1 MFCGF
6 GANLTFIIKCMI
18 IKMKLASLS
27 QLTSSIIGL
36 HFFSGL
42 TSHFC
47 SCTARHSSSYLVS
60 VTVRATSAHSLSGT
74 S

>member
-1 MFCGF
+1 M
-6 GANLTFIIKCMI
+6 T
-18 IKMKLASLS
+18 IKMQLASLS
-27 QLTSSIIGL
+27 QLAITTTQLTSSIIGL